1 MTKFFEIVHK
11 VIQVSA
17 LNLQAIDFVHLNRK
31 QITAL
36 VFIFFSD
43 GKIQEAISS
52 WCEGKKKKK
61 VSMGVL
67 SDPSFENLGPGLSK
81 SNLDLMPYAN
91 IMSLRWY
98 EYSMCTYMDVFIYEC

>member
-1 MTKFFEIVHK
+1 MTKCSEIVHK

-61 VSMGVL
+61 KKVSFGVL
-67 SDPSFENLGPGLSK
+67 SDPSFENW
-81 SNLDLMPYAN
+81 DQ
-91 IMSLRWY
+91 
-98 EYSMCTYMDVFIYEC
+98 D

>member
-1 MTKFFEIVHK
+1 MTKCFEIVHK

-67 SDPSFENLGPGLSK
+67 SDPSFENW
-81 SNLDLMPYAN
+81 DQ
-91 IMSLRWY
+91 
-98 EYSMCTYMDVFIYEC
+98 D